1 LSLEGK
7 IAIVTGSSR
16 GIGFA
21 IAKEF
26 AENKGAIVIVC
37 SRSHVRA
44 ARAAAQINGKTF
56 AAKLDV
62 TNDTSIK
69 KFIKQILSKYKQ
81 IDILINNAG
90 YPFDKKIWY
99 KKFHEGTIIE
109 LDRVLEVDLKGS
121 VRLCRAVIPIM
132 LQNTNT
138 NNNRNKNEDESKVE
152 GGVIINISSTPAIA
166 AHTEGSP
173 YTIAKAANIS
183 LTKSIAREYGGNNIR
198 AYSLALGN
206 ISTLATYE
214 SMTKEDRQRA
224 AEESPMKRWGKPEE
238 VAKVAS
244 CIADSNFSFA
254 TGNTIT
260 IDGGSVMY

>member
-44 ARAAAQINGKTF
+44 SRAAAQINGKTF

-206 ISTLATYE
+206 ISTLATYD

-254 TGNTIT
+254 TGNTII
-260 IDGGSVMY
+260 IDGGSVLY

>member
-1 LSLEGK
+1 MSLEGK

-37 SRSHVRA
+37 SRSHVPA

-69 KFIKQILSKYKQ
+69 KFMKQILSNYKQ

-90 YPFDKKIWY
+90 YPFDKNIWY

-132 LQNTNT
+132 LQNIN
-138 NNNRNKNEDESKVE
+138 NNNRNEGEGKVE
-152 GGVIINISSTPAIA
+152 GGGVIINISSTPAIA

-206 ISTLATYE
+206 ISTLATYD

-224 AEESPMKRWGKPEE
+224 AEETPMKRWGKPEE

-254 TGNTIT
+254 TGNTII
-260 IDGGSVMY
+260 IDGGSVLY